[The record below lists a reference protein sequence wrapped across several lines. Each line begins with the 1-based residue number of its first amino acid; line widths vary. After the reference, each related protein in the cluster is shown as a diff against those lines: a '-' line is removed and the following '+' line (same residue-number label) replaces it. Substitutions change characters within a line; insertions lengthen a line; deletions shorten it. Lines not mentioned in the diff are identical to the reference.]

1 MFRLRF
7 VITAQALYPQ
17 GTAMLPVPPTYDNAF
32 GSQTTGEVDPGFRTV
47 AQSIDEFACRVI
59 GAEGVRRRQRMP

>member
-1 MFRLRF
+1 
-7 VITAQALYPQ
+7 
-17 GTAMLPVPPTYDNAF
+17 MLPVPPTYDNAF